1 MKRSAFGCVA
11 LVSLLAHTVPAAGQQ
26 QPYPAK
32 PLKLIMSFP
41 AGGPTDIVGRLIGQK
56 LTEAWG
62 QNIVIDN
69 RPGGGGMIGG
79 ALAAKSPAD
88 GYTLYLAGVSTLAI
102 SPFVQKNMQFDP
114 IRDFQPVSQ
123 TTLQSLLLM
132 THPALPVKTLKEFI
146 ALARAKP
153 GQINYA
159 SSGPGGSGHL
169 AGELFKSMTH
179 TNLVHVPY
187 RGAPPALID
196 LMSGQV
202 QTMFGT
208 ILASVPHI
216 HTGKLRAI
224 AITGPRRSAAIT
236 EVPTFAESGLP
247 TYDASSWNGILV
259 PTGTPRAIVDKLNV
273 EIVKI
278 MHMPAVVD
286 RLSPDGTLAIGGT
299 PDEFAAFIKSEQAK
313 WSKVV
318 REANITIN

>member
-1 MKRSAFGCVA
+1 MKAVPWMGGA
-11 LVSLLAHTVPAAGQQ
+11 AIGLLAAGQALA
-26 QPYPAK
+26 QPSAYPNK
-32 PLKLIMSFP
+32 PLKLIMSYP
-41 AGGPTDIVGRLIGQK
+41 AGGPTDIVGRLLGQK
-56 LTEAWG
+56 LTDAWG
-62 QNIVIDN
+62 QNVVIDN

-79 ALAAKSPAD
+79 TLAAKSPAD
-88 GYTLYLAGVSTLAI
+88 GYTLYLGGISTLAI
-102 SPFVQKNMQFDP
+102 GPFVQKSMPFDP
-114 IRDFQPVSQ
+114 IRDFQPVSR
-123 TTLQSLLLM
+123 TTLQPVLLM
-132 THPALPVKTLKEFI
+132 THPSLPVKTVKEFI
-146 ALARAKP
+146 ALAKAKP

-179 TNLVHVPY
+179 TNVVHVPY

-216 HTGKLRAI
+216 RAGKLRAI
-224 AITGPRRSAAIT
+224 AITGPRRSIAIT

-247 TYDASSWNGILV
+247 AYDASSWNGILV
-259 PTGTPRAIVDKLNV
+259 PTGTPRAIVDKLNA
-273 EIVKI
+273 ELIKI
-278 MHMPAVVD
+278 MQMPAVLE
-286 RLSPDGTLAIGGT
+286 RLTPDGTLATSST